1 MKLKFILITLLL
13 LGLKFPLFAQTK
25 EIAWK
30 SHSGSSAHFNP
41 NGTGDLGLDTPE
53 PVLVRIEKVNDTTF
67 LKTYEPFNGKT
78 YDETTYNDVF
88 WMRPNIALDSL
99 RVAYYPNVKMVGFEP
114 KDDSK
119 ILKKSKKVG
128 KHSKKNK

>member
-1 MKLKFILITLLL
+1 MKLKFTLAPLL
-13 LGLKFPLFAQTK
+13 AIGLQFPLSAQTK

-30 SHSGSSAHFNP
+30 SHSGSSTHFNP
-41 NGTGDLGLDTPE
+41 NGNGDLGLEIPD

-67 LKTYEPFNGKT
+67 QKTYERFNGKR
-78 YDETTYNDVF
+78 YDETTYNDLF
-88 WMRPNIALDSL
+88 WMRPQVILDSL
-99 RVAYYPNVKMVGFEP
+99 VTQYYPNLKMVGFDAENEP
-114 KDDSK
+114 K